1 MYFLVLM
8 RYFDCA
14 QYDSCLLFYKIH
26 AFTGMTLVVICHC
39 EGGTTAAICSFYR
52 DCFVTLAMTLIVN
65 NYKTSTCQLTSRGI
79 FYVMVLVQNGNKN
92 VHRFLFYYHQIL
104 NGLLK
109 SC

>member
-1 MYFLVLM
+1 MSFEYVFLVFM
-8 RYFDCA
+8 IFFI
-14 QYDSCLLFYKIH
+14 LLCSFR
-26 AFTGMTLVVICHC
+26 MTLVVICHC

-79 FYVMVLVQNGNKN
+79 FYVMVLIQNDNKN
-92 VHRFLFYYHQIL
+92 AHRFLFYYYQIL
-104 NGLLK
+104 NDLLE